1 MTLLIVIIALA
12 LIFDYINGFHD
23 AANSIATVVSTK
35 VLTPFQAVLWA
46 ALFNTVAFWIFKD
59 HAVANSIS
67 KTVYKEFITLPVIFS
82 GILAAIFWNLLT
94 WWYGIP
100 SSSSHTL
107 IGGFAGAAIAHA
119 LSVKGIHFS
128 WAKIVDADTIIK
140 TILFIFLAPLIGIV
154 TSMFITVVTIMR
166 NIWFRIG
173 IIVVTTLLTAFLF
186 DYFENSKMN
195 ENAEKFYGID
205 KYKKEVAA
213 LKSELTNLN
222 GYGETDTILSKK
234 LKLTQEKLTKATA
247 SFNSVHP
254 FIENFD
260 NTSANYI
267 AKVAKDS
274 GWLDQIAIS
283 KLKDAARNA
292 NDFLVLEAKAPE
304 NDSAKKEYD
313 IAKVVTEEYKAP
325 VKLFL
330 AGNISVDS
338 TVILLNQIYPLQPKN
353 IDKVKAKLANFNIEK
368 AFADE
373 IDKADNTMIVNGIFG
388 TALIFILIYLYVEKI
403 KTPTALTVGNMFKK
417 LQLFSSAAFSI
428 GHGGNDAQ
436 KVMGIIGAALI
447 ASGTIQDFASLPGW
461 VPVACYLAIGLGTM
475 SGGWKIVKTM
485 GSKITKV
492 TPLEGVA
499 AETAGAFTLF
509 FTGQMGI
516 PVSTTHTIT
525 GSIIGV
531 GATKRLSA
539 VRWGVTTNLLW
550 AWVLTI
556 PVSAVL
562 AAITYFIVK
571 FFLG

>member
-1 MTLLIVIIALA
+1 MTLLIIIIALA

-67 KTVYKEFITLPVIFS
+67 KTVYKEFITLPVILS
-82 GILAAIFWNLLT
+82 GLLAAIFWNLLT

-119 LSVKGIHFS
+119 LSIKGMNFS

-140 TILFIFLAPLIGIV
+140 TILFIFLAPLIGII
-154 TSMFITVVTIMR
+154 TSMYITVVTIMR
-166 NIWFRIG
+166 NIWYRIA

-195 ENAEKFYGID
+195 ENAQKFYGID
-205 KYKKEVAA
+205 KYKTEVASI
-213 LKSELTNLN
+213 KYDLN
-222 GYGETDTILSKK
+222 ENKADTILLKK
-234 LKLTQEKLTKATA
+234 LQLTEEKLAKATA
-247 SFNSVHP
+247 SFNLVHP
-254 FIENFD
+254 LIENFD
-260 NTSANYI
+260 NTSADSI
-267 AKVAKDS
+267 AKVAKAN
-274 GWLDQIAIS
+274 GWLDQVAVS
-283 KLKDAARNA
+283 KLKDEVRNA

-304 NDSAKKEYD
+304 NDSAKVEYNE
-313 IAKVVTEEYKAP
+313 AKIVTEEYKTP

-330 AGNISVDS
+330 AGTINADS
-338 TVILLNQIYPLQPKN
+338 TVSLINQIYPIQPKN
-353 IDKVKAKLANFNIEK
+353 IDKVKAKLSKFNVEK
-368 AFADE
+368 IFSEE

-388 TALIFILIYLYVEKI
+388 AALIFILIYLYVEKI

-447 ASGTIQDFASLPGW
+447 ASGSIQDFASLPGW
-461 VPVACYLAIGLGTM
+461 VPVACYLSIGMGTM

-550 AWVLTI
+550 AWILTI
-556 PVSAVL
+556 PVSSVL